1 MFERPSTFSRFA
13 VAYSCS
19 FVRFEPLDPLDLA
32 RLVVREAVLLARELL
47 LRAVV
52 FARELPVLAASR
64 VPPVAFRVVPLAALP
79 VVPVAAFRVPPAAF
93 RVVPEA
99 LAVPLLAAFF
109 ARAVPLLAV
118 LRVAFGADLVDPDE
132 LFERER
138 ARLAEEL
145 PRRAEVR

>member
-19 FVRFEPLDPLDLA
+19 FVRFEPLDPPDLA

-52 FARELPVLAASR
+52 FARELPVLAAFR
-64 VPPVAFRVVPLAALP
+64 VPPV
-79 VVPVAAFRVPPAAF
+79 AF

-109 ARAVPLLAV
+109 AREVPLLAV

-132 LFERER
+132 LF
-138 ARLAEEL
+138 
-145 PRRAEVR
+145 